1 MPLAL
6 SQSNPDVGASPSF
19 CSGRKLGDMEQAL
32 LWSVLQEDPQCPS
45 RLLLDEAARRQRPIA
60 VSLRQLNRWR
70 VHWQRNRRQGR
81 PRHTPYSGSP
91 VSGAAVVRV
100 RPRLS
105 CVGVQ
110 LLAPWLDHQGAF
122 DPVVAQLTQAVET
135 HQHTHPDDDF
145 ALFHHREQTL
155 RHRCQALFFAPLFGL
170 EPLTEFDTRAHPL
183 ATLRGRSSHSATL
196 TPCLGHLERV
206 RADEA
211 LGPTLVP
218 APAGQITSLAGPMI
232 AAWSRVAKP
241 TGKITLRGRIMAG
254 SQAVMA
260 HNAAGSA
267 VFVAYHPPDI
277 HRSRLLVASWHKVV
291 EATGRTVCVI
301 DRAVNSL
308 AMAVAVAKQDWGVLC
323 LLDDPEHHGLESFAA
338 TPEGTLDDGSQVESG
353 SWNASKDDDAPRLFV
368 LVVPTEGKTCVY
380 GGTPQLTATVEVSAW
395 PPRDRERTERQEHR
409 GNRLSDHGALEI
421 NSGRKK
427 SVGPDRQQ
435 QRQREDLAASVETAP
450 QRVDNKVEALPAHQ
464 AKVAESKAKG
474 PGTRLE
480 QRPHALL
487 RVAQAREEAQRQPAL
502 GVAHVEA

>member
-1 MPLAL
+1 MWLRIKTDIAPSGRMCRLHPARYIKEDDVMPLAL
-6 SQSNPDVGASPSF
+6 SQSNPDVGSSPSF
-19 CSGRKLGDMEQAL
+19 CSGRKLGALEQAL
-32 LWSVLQEDPQCPS
+32 LWSLLQEDPQCPS
-45 RLLLDEAARRQRPIA
+45 RLLLDEAARRQRPMA

-70 VHWQRNRRQGR
+70 VHWQRNRRPGR

-145 ALFHHREQTL
+145 ALFQHREQTL

-218 APAGQITSLAGPMI
+218 APAGQITSLDGHRI

-260 HNAAGSA
+260 HTAAGSA
-267 VFVAYHPPDI
+267 VLVADHPPAL
-277 HRSRLLVASWHKVV
+277 HRARLLVGPRHKVV

-308 AMAVAVAKQDWGVLC
+308 AMAVVVGQKDLGVLF
-323 LLDDPEHHGLESFAA
+323 LLDAPEHHSLESFSA
-338 TPEGTLDDGSQVESG
+338 TPAGTLDDGCEVG
-353 SWNASKDDDAPRLFV
+353 SCSSVTIKD
-368 LVVPTEGKTCVY
+368 
-380 GGTPQLTATVEVSAW
+380 
-395 PPRDRERTERQEHR
+395 
-409 GNRLSDHGALEI
+409 
-421 NSGRKK
+421 
-427 SVGPDRQQ
+427 
-435 QRQREDLAASVETAP
+435 
-450 QRVDNKVEALPAHQ
+450 AH
-464 AKVAESKAKG
+464 
-474 PGTRLE
+474 
-480 QRPHALL
+480 
-487 RVAQAREEAQRQPAL
+487 ARR
-502 GVAHVEA
+502 